1 MDLVLPELNRTIQ
14 GIGVSKMRRLRKGLG
29 KLAAALFM
37 ATMILTA
44 CGSGIT
50 DEMLAARESAI
61 AMMDNGDY
69 EGAVAQFNSLVDKAE
84 SVTDFE
90 LDILKYRAEAEYK
103 LGDYAA
109 AAYTYNILGQVDGE
123 KAEYCYFSAMAL
135 AKAGDLI
142 SAQEMLEA
150 GGKLDKDGEKTGF
163 AEALTAIADAMV
175 ESDDFAGAKALYQNL
190 IDAGHGNTGIYNQLM
205 LISMDAGD
213 YSEALKMSM
222 KGQILTDGIA
232 MKELKFNEAV
242 CYEYLGDFSKALEL
256 FRAYVAEYGSDE
268 RAEHEIAFLETR

>member
-1 MDLVLPELNRTIQ
+1 
-14 GIGVSKMRRLRKGLG
+14 MRHLKKSLG
-29 KLAAALFM
+29 KLVTALCM
-37 ATMILTA
+37 ATMVLTA